1 MREALGLG
9 LLALI
14 LLAVAAALLGH
25 LRRARIERE
34 YRRGHGDYSKVK
46 PPGRGWFG

>member
-1 MREALGLG
+1 MREALGIG

-14 LLAVAAALLGH
+14 FLVAAISFLLH

-34 YRRGHGDYSKVK
+34 YRRGHGDYSKVRR
-46 PPGRGWFG
+46 PRGG

>member
-9 LLALI
+9 LLI
-14 LLAVAAALLGH
+14 LLLVVGAVVFAIRRH
-25 LRRARIERE
+25 RARIERE

-46 PPGRGWFG
+46 APGSGWLG